1 MIEPETNVYVFAVF
15 GLLIFPENYQPNQ
28 IDLVDDYLRWR
39 LDNALSAKI
48 LIGIQKICLILN
60 DCQVPLVNPLS
71 LKGIFSVS
79 PEEICV
85 NWKYQQDAGWMV
97 ICKHQQIEM
106 TGVVFTGSLQ
116 DPPEII

>member
-71 LKGIFSVS
+71 LKGIFSRRDLCKL
-79 PEEICV
+79 EISTRRRV
-85 NWKYQQDAGWMV
+85 DGHLQASANRDDWSSFYWK
-97 ICKHQQIEM
+97 
-106 TGVVFTGSLQ
+106 FTG
-116 DPPEII
+116 PP